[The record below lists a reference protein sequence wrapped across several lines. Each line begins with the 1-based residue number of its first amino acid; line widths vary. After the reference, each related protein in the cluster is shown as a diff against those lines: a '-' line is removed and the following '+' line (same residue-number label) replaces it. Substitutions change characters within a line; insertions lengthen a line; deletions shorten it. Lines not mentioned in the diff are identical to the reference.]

1 MHQLNQQ
8 AYESGIF
15 SGIGTLGVGQ
25 PPPVHAYR
33 DGSLGQPPPV
43 HAYRDGSLGV
53 LSGAGGL
60 GQPPPVHAYRDGSLG
75 QSQAGTVTTAV
86 AALGALAVIGW
97 AAKQWGWI

>member
-25 PPPVHAYR
+25 PPPVHAFR

-53 LSGAGGL
+53 LSGSGGL
-60 GQPPPVHAYRDGSLG
+60 GQPPPVHAFRDGSLG
-75 QSQAGTVTTAV
+75 LYGGTMSTPAKLAV
-86 AALGALAVIGW
+86 AAGALVLGVW
-97 AAKQWGWI
+97 AYRRYA